1 MIESASASSEAVTR
15 AVSVAQEGEALE
27 TAGTRATGTSLRS
40 ALGSQRGGLAHRL
53 TGATQGRGRSVA
65 SLRQI
70 LFERL
75 LRDLESGGALTL
87 RQPKRA
93 RARIG
98 RIVTDSQNR
107 GVIPKLHSGE
117 RQQLEDEL
125 YSELLGFGPLDRL
138 LADPAVS
145 DILVNGPD
153 TIWVDR
159 YGKLEA
165 TNVRFDSNEHL
176 LRLVSRVVASQG
188 RHLDEASPMVDVRMP
203 DGSRLHAVIPP
214 LAPATT
220 VSIRRMRTVRWQLSD
235 LVSVGSMSPGMAD
248 FLSKAVA
255 ARFNIV
261 ISGGAATGKTT
272 MLNVLSSAIPRHERI
287 VTIEETAELDF
298 DHPHVVSLEGR
309 SANIEGR
316 GEVSLRELLRGSLR
330 MRADRIVVGEVRGS
344 EVFDMLQAMNTGHAG
359 SLTTVH
365 ANGPQ
370 DALRRL
376 ENLVLMGGFEL
387 PSAAIRELLGASF
400 DLVVQVSRFADGS
413 RRISSVHQV
422 VLTEG
427 HLGTVE
433 LFRYEGRLTGGD
445 EASLQSAVMVG
456 DHVQQDLPDDLRARL
471 VAAGLLAED
480 HIEREDK

>member
-1 MIESASASSEAVTR
+1 MSGMPADPAAVHSSLTMALPRVQVTR
-15 AVSVAQEGEALE
+15 EA
-27 TAGTRATGTSLRS
+27 SLRS
-40 ALGSQRGGLAHRL
+40 ILGSQRGGVCERLAEIPKKAVS
-53 TGATQGRGRSVA
+53 GAA
-65 SLRQI
+65 SLRQVV
-70 LFERL
+70 FERL
-75 LRDLESGGALTL
+75 LRDLESGGAMTL

-93 RARIG
+93 RARIK
-98 RIVTDSQNR
+98 RIVEDSQKR
-107 GVIPKLHSGE
+107 GLIPALHGSE

-153 TIWVDR
+153 SVWVDR

-176 LRLVSRVVASQG
+176 LRLVSRVVAAHG
-188 RHLDEASPMVDVRMP
+188 RHLDEASPMVDVRMS

-214 LAPATT
+214 LVPATT
-220 VSIRRMRTVRWQLSD
+220 VSIRRMRAVRWQLED
-235 LVSVGSMSPGMAD
+235 LVAVGSMNLAIAD

-316 GEVSLRELLRGSLR
+316 GEVSLRELLRGALR

-422 VLTEG
+422 ALSGG
-427 HLGTVE
+427 HLGTQE
-433 LFRYEGRLTGGD
+433 LFRYEGRLRGSDG
-445 EASLQSAVMVG
+445 AGVQSATMVG
-456 DHVQQDLPDDLRARL
+456 EHVQQELPEDLRTRL
-471 VAAGLLAED
+471 VAAGLLVED
-480 HIEREDK
+480 RGRLATE